1 MLCTKVYLKF
11 CLLVFEWLPRIFPTF
26 PVNLTRSAYRKC
38 RKMVLFIVMS
48 QCNQIV
54 KIEKYFW
61 IINQRIHKIL
71 IILDFDDY
79 ELLCLKSTNYF
90 FAKIGLSTL
99 EQWSLPNSWKE
110 FARFFSKKAKKMRFR
125 NKIYMSA
132 ASSVNWNVRIFF
144 SLLKYDEENSR

>member
-1 MLCTKVYLKF
+1 MYLKF
-11 CLLVFEWLPRIFPTF
+11 CLLVFEWLPRIFLTF

-99 EQWSLPNSWKE
+99 EQWSLPNSWKD
-110 FARFFSKKAKKMRFR
+110 FASFFSKKAKKMPFR
-125 NKIYMSA
+125 NEIYMSA
-132 ASSVNWNVRIFF
+132 ASSVNWNMRIHF
-144 SLLKYDEENSR
+144 SP

>member
-1 MLCTKVYLKF
+1 MYLKLG
-11 CLLVFEWLPRIFPTF
+11 LLVFEWLPRIFLTF
-26 PVNLTRSAYRKC
+26 PVNLTQSAYRKC
-38 RKMVLFIVMS
+38 RKMVLFIVTS

-71 IILDFDDY
+71 IILAFDDY
-79 ELLCLKSTNYF
+79 ELLCLKSTNCF

-125 NKIYMSA
+125 NQIYMSA
-132 ASSVNWNVRIFF
+132 AYSVNWNVRIFF
-144 SLLKYDEENSR
+144 LLKYDEENSR